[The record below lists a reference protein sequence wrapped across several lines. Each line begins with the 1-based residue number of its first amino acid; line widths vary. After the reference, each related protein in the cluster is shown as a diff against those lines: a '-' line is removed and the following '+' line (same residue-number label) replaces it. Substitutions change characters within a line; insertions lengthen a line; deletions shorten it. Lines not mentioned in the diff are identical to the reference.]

1 MNTQSDLLESVRIG
15 AYRSRIEAIF
25 GRFSVLVIECRR
37 ERKLSKISRKSMDWE
52 DSIDVYKT
60 EYTAK
65 SADVIRDDFRDF
77 PVNGGKMIDSSE
89 KAKPRDAK
97 SRYQRR

>member
-1 MNTQSDLLESVRIG
+1 MG
-15 AYRSRIEAIF
+15 
-25 GRFSVLVIECRR
+25 
-37 ERKLSKISRKSMDWE
+37 WE

-65 SADVIRDDFRDF
+65 SADVIRGL
-77 PVNGGKMIDSSE
+77 PMEMIDSSE
-89 KAKPRDAK
+89 KTKPRDAK

>member
-1 MNTQSDLLESVRIG
+1 MG
-15 AYRSRIEAIF
+15 
-25 GRFSVLVIECRR
+25 
-37 ERKLSKISRKSMDWE
+37 WE

-65 SADVIRDDFRDF
+65 LADVIRGDFRDF
-77 PVNGGKMIDSSE
+77 PANGGKMIDSSE
-89 KAKPRDAK
+89 KTKPRDAK